1 MKKII
6 SAFLICIIILT
17 TLCSCQYIPVEN
29 FPQLDAPE
37 NTALTVHFIDVGQGD
52 SILLES
58 YGSYVLI
65 DAGESEKSNIVCNY
79 IRALGTDTI
88 DYVIATHPHSDHVG
102 GLSDV
107 IYSFECKNFITAETD
122 QKTKTWLDVL
132 SAVDKTDSNYID
144 AKVSSTYTFGEAKF
158 EILGPQSDS
167 YDDYNNYSVIVKA
180 TCGDTS
186 FLFTGDAETLSER
199 EMLKSSVD
207 LSADVLKVG
216 HHGSTTSSSDEF
228 LDAVN
233 PTYAVISCGKNN
245 DYGHPHKEIL
255 KALSKRDIVTYRTD
269 ELSTIVAFSDKND
282 ITFSYV
288 NSDVVIYNPHDKNS
302 TENVF
307 IGNKNSHKVHRSYCE
322 SVRDMNKKNQVVFHS
337 MDEAMKEGYSP
348 CNNCNP

>member
-1 MKKII
+1 MKK
-6 SAFLICIIILT
+6 LICAFILCVILLF
-17 TLCSCQYIPVEN
+17 TLCSCNYIIAEN
-29 FPQLDAPE
+29 FVDFEVPK

-58 YGSYVLI
+58 DGSYVLI
-65 DAGESEKSNIVCNY
+65 DAGEREKGNVVCNY
-79 IRALGTDTI
+79 IKALKTDTI

-107 IYSFECKNFITAETD
+107 LYTFECKNFITAETD
-122 QKTKTWLDVL
+122 QQTKTWMDVL
-132 SAVDKTDSNYID
+132 EAVDKTDSKYID
-144 AKVSSTYTFGEAKF
+144 AKVFSTYTFGESRF
-158 EILGPQSDS
+158 EILAPQSDS
-167 YDDYNNYSVIVKA
+167 YDDYNNYSVVVKV

-199 EMLKSSVD
+199 DMIDSGAD
-207 LSADVLKVG
+207 LSSDVLKVG
-216 HHGSTTSSSDEF
+216 HHGSTTSSCDNF

-245 DYGHPHKEIL
+245 DYGHPHKEIV
-255 KALSKRDIVTYRTD
+255 KALSQRDIVTYRTD
-269 ELSTIVAFSDKND
+269 ELSTIVAFSDKKN

-288 NSDVVIYNPHDKNS
+288 NSDVVIYNPYDKES

-322 SVRDMNKKNQVVFHS
+322 SIRDMNKNNQVVFHS
-337 MDEAMKEGYSP
+337 IDEAKKEGYSP